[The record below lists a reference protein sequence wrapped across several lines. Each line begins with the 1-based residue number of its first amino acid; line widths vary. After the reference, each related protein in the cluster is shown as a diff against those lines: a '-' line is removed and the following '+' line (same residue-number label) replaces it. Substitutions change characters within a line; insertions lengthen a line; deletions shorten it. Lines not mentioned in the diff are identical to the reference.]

1 MFLRFFCYWIIFI
14 IISCSSTTSYAENE
28 EILESQKESLNIS
41 NFIEQANKFTGKV
54 FEDIDV
60 EDLLN
65 SAIKGNVDN
74 STILKKILGLF
85 GNEVRQSIT
94 TLR

>member
-1 MFLRFFCYWIIFI
+1 MKKGILIIFI
-14 IISCSSTTSYAENE
+14 IISCFSTTSYAENE

-41 NFIEQANKFTGKV
+41 NFIEQANKFTGKA

>member
-1 MFLRFFCYWIIFI
+1 MKKGILIIFI